1 MDYFKRFN
9 FLFATPAFDAD
20 DLEGAR
26 YHQIVQEIERSGFEV
41 VRARSIED
49 AEIAVQTDAAIGCM
63 MVDWGKKG
71 LEGKTAALINL
82 MRRRGLDFP
91 IILLIRRKRLEDVPV
106 EVLDFIDGYVFL
118 AEETPTFIARNLIS
132 RLKQYAETLKTPF
145 FGALVDY
152 AEEGN
157 QLWTCPGHNGGV
169 FYSRSPIG
177 RVFMEHLGEAVFRDD
192 LDNSVLDLGDLL
204 THEGPALA
212 AQKEA
217 AKIFGAEK
225 TYFVLNGTSTS
236 NKVALAA
243 LVTDGDLVLFD
254 RNNHKAAHHGALLIS
269 GGIPVYVPTARNSYG
284 LIGPM
289 DWAAFDEESLR
300 ERIRT
305 HPLVKD
311 PEAWKKP
318 KPFRVAVVE
327 QCTYDGTIHNAEMIL
342 KKIGHLCEYIL
353 FDEAWAGFMKFHP
366 LYAGRFA
373 MGLSDLGPDSPGIIA
388 TQSTHKQLASFSQA
402 SQIHIKDR
410 HIKGQKR
417 RVEHRRFN
425 ESFMQHAS
433 TSPFYPL
440 FASLDVGAQ
449 MMKGRSG
456 EVLWDDTIRLG
467 IELRKKLR
475 AVRRE
480 FEEKESRPERRWFFE
495 PFVPDRVQI
504 PDVSRPGATHDV
516 AWETVSTDQ
525 LATNPAFWQLTPGAA
540 WHGFAEMEAGFAMT
554 DPNKLVL
561 LTPGFDGAA
570 GGYAEHGI
578 PAPIVAQYLRE
589 NRIVAEKNDLNAL
602 LFLRTPGVEASKAGT
617 LISGLVAFKRLHD
630 ENALLEEVIPEFT
643 RRRMGRY
650 AGVRLRDLCGQMHRF
665 FREANVSALQA
676 KQFSAMHLPDI
687 AMSPH
692 DAARCL
698 VRNDVDYL
706 PIDAIAGRIA
716 TTPFVVY
723 PPGIA
728 TIVPGER
735 LTARAQPMIDYLK
748 MFERRPRLRRGDSGR
763 LPRDGCWRSGAALHL
778 RRRRMRQIEHGR
790 GSGLRAMK
798 RQQEDEAF
806 RACCL
811 PPGTVKMC
819 K

>member
-9 FLFATPAFDAD
+9 FLFAAPVFEAD
-20 DLEGAR
+20 DLEGIR
-26 YHQIVQEIERSGFEV
+26 FNQIITEIERSGFEV
-41 VRARSIED
+41 VRARKLED

-63 MVDWGKKG
+63 VVDWGKKG
-71 LEGKTAALINL
+71 LEGKTASLINL

-91 IILLIRRKRLEDVPV
+91 IILLIRRKRFEDVPV

-118 AEETPTFIARNLIS
+118 SEETPPFIAKNLIS
-132 RLKQYAETLKTPF
+132 RLKQYAENLKTPF

-152 AEEGN
+152 AEVGN

-177 RVFMEHLGEAVFRDD
+177 RVFIEHLGEAVFRDD
-192 LDNSVLDLGDLL
+192 LDNSVLELGDLL
-204 THEGPALA
+204 THEGPALK

-217 AKIFGAEK
+217 AQIFGAEK

-236 NKVALAA
+236 NKVALGA

-254 RNNHKAAHHGALLIS
+254 RNNHKAAHHGALLMG
-269 GGIPVYVPTARNSYG
+269 GGIPVYIPTARNAWG

-289 DWAAFDEESLR
+289 RWDALDEGALR
-300 ERIRT
+300 ERIRN
-305 HPLVKD
+305 HPLVEDKD
-311 PEAWKKP
+311 AWRKP
-318 KPFRVAVVE
+318 RPFRVAVIE
-327 QCTYDGTIHNAEMIL
+327 QCTYDGTIHSAEMIL
-342 KKIGHLCEYIL
+342 KRIGHLCEYIL

-373 MGLSDLGPDSPGIIA
+373 MGLNGLSAEAPGIIA

-417 RVEHRRFN
+417 RIEHRRFN

-467 IELRKKLR
+467 IELRKKIR

-480 FEEKESRPERRWFFE
+480 FEEKEIRPERRWFFE
-495 PFVPDRVQI
+495 PFVPDRVAI
-504 PDVSRPGATHDV
+504 RDVSREGGVHNV
-516 AWETVSTDQ
+516 AWETVSTDL
-525 LATNPAFWQLTPGAA
+525 LAADPSYWQLSPDSG
-540 WHGFAEMEAGFAMT
+540 WHGFPNMTAGFAIT
-554 DPNKLVL
+554 DPNKLTL
-561 LTPGFDGAA
+561 LTPGFNPTTGA
-570 GGYAEHGI
+570 YAEHGI
-578 PAPIVAQYLRE
+578 PAPVVAQYLRE
-589 NRIVAEKNDLNAL
+589 NRIVPEKNDLNSL
-602 LFLRTPGVEASKAGT
+602 LFLLTPGVEASKAGT
-617 LISGLVAFKRLHD
+617 LISGLVAFKKLHD
-630 ENALLEEVIPEFT
+630 DNALLEEAIPEFF
-643 RRRMGRY
+643 RRRPARY
-650 AGVRLRDLCGQMHRF
+650 AGVRLRDLCADMHRF
-665 FREANVSALQA
+665 FREADVSGLQA
-676 KQFSAMHLPDI
+676 RQFMPEHLPEI
-687 AMSPH
+687 VMSPH
-692 DAARCL
+692 DAARL
-698 VRNDVDYL
+698 LMRNDVDYL
-706 PIDAIAGRIA
+706 PIDEIAGRIA

-735 LTARAQPMIDYLK
+735 LDDRAKPMIDYLK
-748 MFERRPRLRRGDSGR
+748 MFERCFNTFPGFDVEIQGVYREVDASGR
-763 LPRDGCWRSGAALHL
+763 IRLYTYVVS
-778 RRRRMRQIEHGR
+778 E
-790 GSGLRAMK
+790 
-798 RQQEDEAF
+798 
-806 RACCL
+806 
-811 PPGTVKMC
+811 
-819 K
+819 

>member
-1 MDYFKRFN
+1 MDYFRRFT
-9 FLFATPAFDAD
+9 FLFAAPVFDTD
-20 DLEGAR
+20 DLEGVR
-26 YHQIVQEIERSGFEV
+26 FNQIIDEIQRSGFEV
-41 VRARSIED
+41 VRARKLED

-63 MVDWGKKG
+63 VVDWGKKG

-91 IILLIRRKRLEDVPV
+91 IILLIRRKRFEDLPV

-118 AEETPTFIARNLIS
+118 SEETPPFIAKNLIS

-177 RVFMEHLGEAVFRDD
+177 RVFVEHLGEAVFRDD

-204 THEGPALA
+204 THEGPALR

-217 AKIFGAEK
+217 AQIFGAEK

-236 NKVALAA
+236 NKVALGA
-243 LVTDGDLVLFD
+243 LVADGDLVLFD
-254 RNNHKAAHHGALLIS
+254 RNNHKAAHHGALMMS
-269 GGIPVYVPTARNSYG
+269 GGIPIYVPTVRNAWG

-289 DWAAFDEESLR
+289 RWDALDETALR
-300 ERIRT
+300 ERIRS

-311 PEAWKKP
+311 GEAWRRQR
-318 KPFRVAVVE
+318 PFRVAVVE
-327 QCTYDGTIHNAEMIL
+327 QCTYDGSIHSAEMIL
-342 KKIGHLCEYIL
+342 KRIGHLCDYIL

-373 MGLSDLGPDSPGIIA
+373 MGLSNLTQEAPGIIA

-410 HIKGQKR
+410 HISGQKR
-417 RVEHRRFN
+417 RIEHRRFN

-467 IELRKKLR
+467 IELRKKIL
-475 AVRRE
+475 AMRRE
-480 FEEKESRPERRWFFE
+480 FAEKETRPERRWFFE
-495 PFVPDRVQI
+495 PFVPDRVEI
-504 PDVSRPGATHDV
+504 RDAAREGAAHNV
-516 AWETVSTDQ
+516 AWEAISTDE
-525 LATNPAFWQLTPGAA
+525 LASNAALWQLSPDTS
-540 WHGFAEMEAGFAMT
+540 WHGYPDIEPGFAMI
-554 DPNKLVL
+554 DPNKLTL
-561 LTPGFDGAA
+561 LTPGFDRSTGR
-570 GGYAEHGI
+570 YAEHGI
-578 PAPIVAQYLRE
+578 PAPVVAQYLRE
-589 NRIVAEKNDLNAL
+589 NRIVAEKNDLNSL
-602 LFLRTPGVEASKAGT
+602 LFLLTPGVEASKAGT

-630 ENALLEEVIPEFT
+630 DNALLEEAIPEFY
-643 RRRMGRY
+643 RRY
-650 AGVRLRDLCGQMHRF
+650 AARYAKVRLRDLCADMHRF
-665 FREANVSALQA
+665 FRDADVSGLQA
-676 KQFSAMHLPDI
+676 KQFLPEHLPEI
-687 AMSPH
+687 AMSPR
-692 DAARCL
+692 DAARHL

-706 PIDAIAGRIA
+706 PIDAVTGRVA

-735 LTARAQPMIDYLK
+735 LSERAKPMLDYLK
-748 MFERRPRLRRGDSGR
+748 MFETCFNTFPGFEVEIQGVYKQLDELGR
-763 LPRDGCWRSGAALHL
+763 VKLHTYVVA
-778 RRRRMRQIEHGR
+778 E
-790 GSGLRAMK
+790 
-798 RQQEDEAF
+798 
-806 RACCL
+806 
-811 PPGTVKMC
+811 
-819 K
+819 

>member
-1 MDYFKRFN
+1 MDYFQRFN
-9 FLFATPAFDAD
+9 FLFAAPVFEAD
-20 DLEGAR
+20 DLEGIR
-26 YHQIVQEIERSGFEV
+26 FNQIITEIERAGFEV
-41 VRARSIED
+41 VRARKLED

-63 MVDWGKKG
+63 VVDWGKKG

-91 IILLIRRKRLEDVPV
+91 IILLIRRKRFEDVPV

-118 AEETPTFIARNLIS
+118 SEETPPFIAKNLIS
-132 RLKQYAETLKTPF
+132 RLKQYAENLKTPF

-177 RVFMEHLGEAVFRDD
+177 RVFIEHLGEAVFRDD

-204 THEGPALA
+204 THEGPALK

-217 AKIFGAEK
+217 AQIFGAEK

-236 NKVALAA
+236 NKVVLGA

-254 RNNHKAAHHGALLIS
+254 RNNHKAAHHGALMMS
-269 GGIPVYVPTARNSYG
+269 GGIPVYLPTVRNAWG

-289 DWAAFDEESLR
+289 RWDALDENALR
-300 ERIRT
+300 ERIRN

-311 PEAWKKP
+311 REAWRKP
-318 KPFRVAVVE
+318 RPFRVAVIE
-327 QCTYDGTIHNAEMIL
+327 QCTYDGTIHSAEMIL
-342 KKIGHLCEYIL
+342 KRIGHLCDYIL

-373 MGLSDLGPDSPGIIA
+373 MGLNGLPAEAPGIIA

-417 RVEHRRFN
+417 RIEHRRFN

-467 IELRKKLR
+467 IELRKKIR

-480 FEEKESRPERRWFFE
+480 FEEKEIRAERRWFFE
-495 PFVPDRVQI
+495 PFVPDRVAI
-504 PDVSRPGATHDV
+504 PDVSREGGVHNV
-516 AWETVSTDQ
+516 AWETVNTDL
-525 LATNPAFWQLTPGAA
+525 LATDPSYWQLSPESR
-540 WHGFAEMEAGFAMT
+540 WHGFPGLTAGFAMT
-554 DPNKLVL
+554 DPNKFTL
-561 LTPGFDGAA
+561 LTPGFDPATGA
-570 GGYAEHGI
+570 YAEHGI
-578 PAPIVAQYLRE
+578 PAPVVAQYLRE
-589 NRIVAEKNDLNAL
+589 NRIVPEKNDLNSL
-602 LFLRTPGVEASKAGT
+602 LFLLTPGVEASKAGT
-617 LISGLVAFKRLHD
+617 LISGLVAFKKLHD
-630 ENALLEEVIPEFT
+630 DNALLEEAIPEFF
-643 RRRMGRY
+643 RRRPARY
-650 AGVRLRDLCGQMHRF
+650 AGVRLRDLCADMHRF
-665 FREANVSALQA
+665 FREADVSGLQA
-676 KQFSAMHLPDI
+676 RQFQPEHLPEI
-687 AMSPH
+687 VLSPH
-692 DAARCL
+692 DAARL
-698 VRNDVDYL
+698 LMRNDVDYL
-706 PIDAIAGRIA
+706 PIDEIAGRIA

-735 LTARAQPMIDYLK
+735 LDQRAQPMIDYLK
-748 MFERRPRLRRGDSGR
+748 MFERCFNTFPGFDVEIQGVYKEVDGSGR
-763 LPRDGCWRSGAALHL
+763 IRLYTYVVS
-778 RRRRMRQIEHGR
+778 E
-790 GSGLRAMK
+790 
-798 RQQEDEAF
+798 
-806 RACCL
+806 
-811 PPGTVKMC
+811 
-819 K
+819 

>member
-1 MDYFKRFN
+1 MDYFRRFT
-9 FLFATPAFDAD
+9 FLFATPSFEAE
-20 DLEGAR
+20 DLEGIR
-26 YHQIVQEIERSGFEV
+26 FNQIVSEIERSGFEV
-41 VRARSIED
+41 VKARKLED

-63 MVDWGKKG
+63 VVDWGKKG
-71 LEGKTAALINL
+71 LEGKTASLINL

-91 IILLIRRKRLEDVPV
+91 IILLIRRKRFEDLPV

-118 AEETPTFIARNLIS
+118 SEETPAFIAKNLIS

-204 THEGPALA
+204 THEGPALQ
-212 AQKEA
+212 AQMEA

-225 TYFVLNGTSTS
+225 TYFVLNGTSSS
-236 NKVALAA
+236 NKVVLGA

-254 RNNHKAAHHGALLIS
+254 RNNHKAALHGALMIS
-269 GGIPVYVPTARNSYG
+269 GGIPVYVPTTRNAWG

-289 DWAAFDEESLR
+289 DHAAFDETALR

-305 HPLVKD
+305 NPLVKD
-311 PEAWKKP
+311 PEAWRRP
-318 KPFRVAVVE
+318 RPFRVAVIE

-342 KKIGHLCEYIL
+342 KQIGHLCDYIL

-373 MGLSDLGPDSPGIIA
+373 MGLTELGADAPGIIA
-388 TQSTHKQLASFSQA
+388 TQSSHKQLASFSQS
-402 SQIHIKDR
+402 SQIHVKDR
-410 HIKGQKR
+410 HIRGQKR

-467 IELRKKLR
+467 IELRKKIR

-480 FEEKESRPERRWFFE
+480 FEEKELRPERRWFFE
-495 PFVPDRVQI
+495 PFVPDRVRI
-504 PDVSRPGATHDV
+504 PDVSRDGAVHDV
-516 AWETVSTDQ
+516 AWETVSTDLLATDPSYWQ
-525 LATNPAFWQLTPGAA
+525 LAPGAA
-540 WHGFAEMEAGFAMT
+540 WHGYTDMADGYAMT
-554 DPNKLVL
+554 DPNKLTL
-561 LTPGFDGAA
+561 LTPGFDRALGT
-570 GGYAEHGI
+570 YAEHGI

-589 NRIVAEKNDLNAL
+589 NRIVPEKNDLNSL
-602 LFLRTPGVEASKAGT
+602 LFLLTPGVEASKAGT
-617 LISGLVAFKRLHD
+617 LVSGLVAFKRLHD
-630 ENALLEEVIPEFT
+630 DNALLEEAIPEFF
-643 RRRMGRY
+643 RRRPQRY
-650 AGVRLRDLCGQMHRF
+650 AGVRLRDLCGDMHRF
-665 FREANVSALQA
+665 FRDADVSGLQ
-676 KQFSAMHLPDI
+676 KRQFLADHLPEV

-698 VRNDVDYL
+698 VRNDVDFL
-706 PIDAIAGRIA
+706 PIDAIAGRVA

-735 LTARAQPMIDYLK
+735 LTERAQPMIDYLR
-748 MFERRPRLRRGDSGR
+748 MFETCFNTFPGFEVEIQGVYRQVEPSGR
-763 LPRDGCWRSGAALHL
+763 IRLYTYVIA
-778 RRRRMRQIEHGR
+778 E
-790 GSGLRAMK
+790 
-798 RQQEDEAF
+798 
-806 RACCL
+806 
-811 PPGTVKMC
+811 
-819 K
+819 

>member
-9 FLFATPAFDAD
+9 FLFAAPVFDAD
-20 DLEGAR
+20 DLEGIR
-26 YHQIVQEIERSGFEV
+26 FNQIIEEIQRSGFEV
-41 VRARSIED
+41 VRARKLED

-63 MVDWGKKG
+63 VVDWGKKG

-91 IILLIRRKRLEDVPV
+91 IILLIRRKRFEDLPV

-118 AEETPTFIARNLIS
+118 SEETPPFIAKNLIS

-157 QLWTCPGHNGGV
+157 QLWTCPGHNGGM

-177 RVFMEHLGEAVFRDD
+177 RVFVEHLGESVFRDD

-204 THEGPALA
+204 THEGPALK

-217 AKIFGAEK
+217 AQIFGAEK

-236 NKVALAA
+236 NKVALGA

-254 RNNHKAAHHGALLIS
+254 RNNHKAAHHGALMIN
-269 GGIPVYVPTARNSYG
+269 GGIPVYVPTIRNAWG

-289 DWAAFDEESLR
+289 RWEALDEKALR
-300 ERIRT
+300 EAIRN
-305 HPLVKD
+305 HPLVSD
-311 PEAWKKP
+311 RDAWRKER
-318 KPFRVAVVE
+318 PFRVAVVE
-327 QCTYDGTIHNAEMIL
+327 QCTYDGTIHSAEMIL
-342 KKIGHLCEYIL
+342 KRIGHLCDYIL

-373 MGLSDLGPDSPGIIA
+373 MGLSGLTPDAPGIIA

-402 SQIHIKDR
+402 SQIHIRDR
-410 HIKGQKR
+410 HIRGQKR

-467 IELRKKLR
+467 IELRKKIR
-475 AVRRE
+475 AMRRE
-480 FEEKESRPERRWFFE
+480 FEEKEQNVERRWFFE
-495 PFVPDRVQI
+495 PFVPDRVAI
-504 PDVSRPGATHDV
+504 ADVSRPGAAHNV
-516 AWETVSTDQ
+516 AWETLSTDE
-525 LATNPAFWQLTPGAA
+525 LATNPALWQLGPDSN
-540 WHGFAEMEAGFAMT
+540 WHGFPDVTEGFAMT
-554 DPNKLVL
+554 DPNKLTL
-561 LTPGFDGAA
+561 LTPGFDRATGT
-570 GGYAEHGI
+570 YAEHGI
-578 PAPIVAQYLRE
+578 PAPVVAQYLRE
-589 NRIVAEKNDLNAL
+589 NRIVAEKNDLNSL
-602 LFLRTPGVEASKAGT
+602 LFLLTPGVEASKAGT
-617 LISGLVAFKRLHD
+617 LISGLVAFKKLHD
-630 ENALLEEVIPEFT
+630 DNALLADAIPEFYQ
-643 RRRMGRY
+643 RRQARY
-650 AGVRLRDLCGQMHRF
+650 AGVRLRDLCAEMHRF
-665 FREANVSALQA
+665 FRKADVSALQA
-676 KQFSAMHLPDI
+676 RQFLPEHLPEI
-687 AMSPH
+687 ALSPR

-698 VRNDVDYL
+698 IRNDVDYL
-706 PIDAIAGRIA
+706 PIEAITGRIA

-735 LTARAQPMIDYLK
+735 LTERAKPMIDYLK
-748 MFERRPRLRRGDSGR
+748 MFETCFNTFPGFDVEIQGVYKEVDAAGR
-763 LPRDGCWRSGAALHL
+763 
-778 RRRRMRQIEHGR
+778 I
-790 GSGLRAMK
+790 GLYTYVVA
-798 RQQEDEAF
+798 E
-806 RACCL
+806 
-811 PPGTVKMC
+811 
-819 K
+819 

>member
-1 MDYFKRFN
+1 MDYFRRFN
-9 FLFATPAFDAD
+9 FLFAMPAFEAD
-20 DLEGAR
+20 DLEGIR
-26 YHQIVQEIERSGFEV
+26 FNQIITEIERSGFEV
-41 VRARSIED
+41 VKARKLED

-63 MVDWGKKG
+63 VVDWGKKG
-71 LEGKTAALINL
+71 LEGKTASLINL

-91 IILLIRRKRLEDVPV
+91 IILLIRRKRFEDLPV
-106 EVLDFIDGYVFL
+106 EVLDFIDGYIFL
-118 AEETPTFIARNLIS
+118 SEETPPFIAKNLIS

-204 THEGPALA
+204 THEGPALQ

-217 AKIFGAEK
+217 ARIFGAEK

-236 NKVALAA
+236 NKVVLSA
-243 LVTDGDLVLFD
+243 LVTEGDLVLFD
-254 RNNHKAAHHGALLIS
+254 RNNHKAALHGALMIN
-269 GGIPVYVPTARNSYG
+269 GGTPIYVPTVRNAWG

-289 DWAAFDEESLR
+289 DWAAFDEEALR
-300 ERIRT
+300 QRIRN
-305 HPLVKD
+305 HPLVSD
-311 PEAWKKP
+311 PEAWRKP
-318 KPFRVAVVE
+318 RPFRVAVVE
-327 QCTYDGTIHNAEMIL
+327 QCTYDGTIHSAEMIL
-342 KKIGHLCEYIL
+342 KRVGHLCDYIL

-373 MGLSDLGPDSPGIIA
+373 MGLAELGPDAPGIIA

-410 HIKGQKR
+410 HISGQKR

-467 IELRKKLR
+467 IELRKKIR

-480 FEEKESRPERRWFFE
+480 FEEKEQRAERRWFFE
-495 PFVPDRVQI
+495 PFVPDRVAI
-504 PDVSRPGATHDV
+504 PDVSREGAVHDV
-516 AWETVSTDQ
+516 AWESVATDQ
-525 LATNPAFWQLTPGAA
+525 LATNPSYWQLAPDAA
-540 WHGFAEMEAGFAMT
+540 WHGFRDMATGFAMT
-554 DPNKLVL
+554 DPNKLTL
-561 LTPGFDGAA
+561 LTPGFDRIT

-578 PAPIVAQYLRE
+578 PAPVVAQYLRE
-589 NRIVAEKNDLNAL
+589 NRIVAEKNDLNSL
-602 LFLRTPGVEASKAGT
+602 LFLLTPGVEASKAGT
-617 LISGLVAFKRLHD
+617 LISGLVAFKKLHD
-630 ENALLEEVIPEFT
+630 DNALLEEAIPEFY
-643 RRRMGRY
+643 RRRPLRY
-650 AGVRLRDLCGQMHRF
+650 AKVRLRDLCGEMHRF
-665 FREANVSALQA
+665 FRAADVSGLQA
-676 KQFSAMHLPDI
+676 KQFSPDHLPDI
-687 AMSPH
+687 ALSPH
-692 DAARCL
+692 AAARAL
-698 VRNDVDYL
+698 VRNEVDYL

-735 LTARAQPMIDYLK
+735 LTGRAQPMIDYLR
-748 MFERRPRLRRGDSGR
+748 MFEACFNTFPGFDVEIQGVYRETDANGRIRLYTYVVS
-763 LPRDGCWRSGAALHL
+763 
-778 RRRRMRQIEHGR
+778 E
-790 GSGLRAMK
+790 
-798 RQQEDEAF
+798 
-806 RACCL
+806 
-811 PPGTVKMC
+811 
-819 K
+819 